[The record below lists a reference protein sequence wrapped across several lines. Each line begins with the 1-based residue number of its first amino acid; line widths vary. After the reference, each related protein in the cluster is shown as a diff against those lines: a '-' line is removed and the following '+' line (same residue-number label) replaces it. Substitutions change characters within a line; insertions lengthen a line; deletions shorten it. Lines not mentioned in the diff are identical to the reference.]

1 MNTKPLVS
9 IIIPVYNVEQYIKDT
24 VKSVQEQTYKKVEIM
39 LIDDGSPDGSGE
51 ICDELAKSDKRIK
64 VLHQKN
70 MGVTKAR
77 KHGIEASTG
86 EWIVFLDGD
95 DQLLPTAI
103 EYFVETALSKEVD
116 IVQTPNIRVSGNTR
130 TLNRMGAKGKYNKKG
145 YLSLLANQRITG
157 GVGGKIIRK
166 SLFDSR
172 TLDIPEG
179 ITNNED
185 MLMNIRLAQSLN
197 SIYCNPKDGYYLYFE
212 RENSTTKRKTPLK
225 NWELL
230 YKEYFSMITEY
241 GPNMHIFIAN
251 SVYVRCYLGDLT
263 LKQCQDVISRT
274 TINGSMP
281 MYLWFIKLHFSYP
294 NKLTKFL
301 MKAAKGLYKRI
312 NNILI

>member
-145 YLSLLANQRITG
+145 YLSLLANGRITG
-157 GVGGKIIRK
+157 GIGGKIIRK
-166 SLFDSR
+166 SLFDEN
-172 TLDIPEG
+172 TLNIPTG

-185 MLMNIRLAQSLN
+185 MLMNIRLSKRLK
-197 SIYCNPKDGYYLYFE
+197 SIYCNPQKGYYLYFA
-212 RENSTTKRKTPLK
+212 RDNSASRKKIPIK
-225 NWELL
+225 NWQLL
-230 YKEYFSMITEY
+230 YKEYSLMEEEY
-241 GPNMHIFIAN
+241 G
-251 SVYVRCYLGDLT
+251 SVMNVCIMSSIYERYITKDLT
-263 LKQCQDVISRT
+263 FDECKSFVKQVKI
-274 TINGSMP
+274 IFAMP
-281 MYLWFIKLHFSYP
+281 FYTWFIKLYFSRP
-294 NKLTKFL
+294 NKLTHFI
-301 MKAAKGLYKRI
+301 MYVVNGLHRR
-312 NNILI
+312 L